1 MAKKCNINERG
12 KHTMR
17 RINVI
22 LEYGRTGWQS
32 LLETVQEILSKSWKI
47 ILMTLV

>member
-22 LEYGRTGWQS
+22 LEYDRTGWQS
-32 LLETVQEILSKSWKI
+32 LLKTVLEMLREHINDISLSY
-47 ILMTLV
+47 